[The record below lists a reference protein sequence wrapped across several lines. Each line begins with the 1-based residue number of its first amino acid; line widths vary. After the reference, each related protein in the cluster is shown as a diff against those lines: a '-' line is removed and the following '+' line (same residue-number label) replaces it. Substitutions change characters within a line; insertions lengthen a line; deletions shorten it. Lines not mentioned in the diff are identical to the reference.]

1 MSDTLS
7 VYVFAIC
14 QIKKKNP
21 ITIACVKPGDLL
33 RYIISYIGTGI
44 CLSDNNNRLLVVLQ
58 INSDGMIIIQVHELV
73 YFKLW

>member
-1 MSDTLS
+1 MSVQLVKS
-7 VYVFAIC
+7 
-14 QIKKKNP
+14 KNP
-21 ITIACVKPGDLL
+21 IAIACFKLVDLL

-73 YFKLW
+73 YFKL

>member
-1 MSDTLS
+1 MSVQLVKS
-7 VYVFAIC
+7 
-14 QIKKKNP
+14 KNP
-21 ITIACVKPGDLL
+21 ITIACFKPVDLL

-73 YFKLW
+73 YFKL